1 MRQAIGF
8 GTKKTIPSCLLRVAL
23 GGLLCCAAGVASAAA
38 TVALTDQQMDRVS
51 AGIQQ
56 SYSSAFASA
65 LLGFATTASQTNAFS
80 SGLIKWTGATSTGVA
95 AGFGAGALANAGTIF
110 R

>member
-1 MRQAIGF
+1 MRQAIGLD
-8 GTKKTIPSCLLRVAL
+8 TKKILPPCLLRVAL
-23 GGLLCCAAGVASAAA
+23 GGLLCCAAGVASAAEPV
-38 TVALTDQQMDRVS
+38 TLTDQQMDGVS
-51 AGIQQ
+51 AGSQQ

-95 AGFGAGALANAGTIF
+95 AGFGAGALAGAGTIF

>member
-1 MRQAIGF
+1 MRQALNRD
-8 GTKKTIPSCLLRVAL
+8 TKKSTAPCLLRGVL
-23 GGLLCCAAGVASAAA
+23 GGLLCCAAGMASA
-38 TVALTDQQMDRVS
+38 VEPVPLTDQQMDRVS
-51 AGIQQ
+51 AGSQQ

-95 AGFGAGALANAGTIF
+95 AGFGAGALADAGTVF